1 MKVATFVTKAVILFA
16 LIVNISFAQESFS
29 PAPVQNSFFDNIVGN
44 FKGEETRNGKQIS
57 NTVNIRWGINHQ
69 YLLID
74 LKAVNKNDPK
84 DSYEATGIWA
94 VDEHGNVSTW
104 WFDIYGVNNVSFG
117 KGKIEGNKI
126 TVNDKSNSSSSTWTL
141 ELKEGVARMTSSGKY
156 KTPDGSEIPFS
167 SDASFVRN

>member
-1 MKVATFVTKAVILFA
+1 MKAVTFVKRAVVLIAVIA
-16 LIVNISFAQESFS
+16 NISLAQDSFS

-44 FKGEETRNGKQIS
+44 FKGEETQNGKQVS

-94 VDEHGNVSTW
+94 ADENGNVRTW
-104 WFDIYGVNNVSFG
+104 WFDIYGANNVMFG
-117 KGKIEGNKI
+117 TGKIEGNKI
-126 TVNDKSNSSSSTWTL
+126 TVSDKSNSSSSTWTL
-141 ELKEGVARMTSSGKY
+141 ELEDNRARRISNGKY

-167 SDASFVRN
+167 SDATFVRN